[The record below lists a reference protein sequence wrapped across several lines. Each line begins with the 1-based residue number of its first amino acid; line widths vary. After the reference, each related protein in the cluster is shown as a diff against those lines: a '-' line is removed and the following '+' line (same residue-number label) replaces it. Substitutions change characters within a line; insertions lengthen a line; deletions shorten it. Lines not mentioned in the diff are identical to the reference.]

1 LPLEDELGEHL
12 RVAMRSGDVTRRD
25 TIRQLRGAL
34 HNEAIAVGRPLEP
47 SESVTVV
54 QRLVNQHRDSIAEF
68 TRGGRPDLVTKEEAE
83 LEVLLGYLPEQLGR
97 EDIAMAASAVIAR
110 VGAAGRQDQGK
121 VMRELAPQLKGKA
134 DLRMVSEVVQELLG

>member
-1 LPLEDELGEHL
+1 
-12 RVAMRSGDVTRRD
+12 MRSGDVTRRD